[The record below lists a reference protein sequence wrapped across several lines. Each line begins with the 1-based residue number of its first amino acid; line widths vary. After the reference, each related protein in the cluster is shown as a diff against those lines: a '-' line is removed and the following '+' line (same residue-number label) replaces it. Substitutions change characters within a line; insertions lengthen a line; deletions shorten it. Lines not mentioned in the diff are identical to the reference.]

1 MAAKF
6 EIFID
11 RKKQY
16 RFRLKASNGE
26 IIASGESYETKA
38 ACLKGIKSI
47 QKNAPT
53 AAIIDPEEVAKKA
66 AKAAKAAPA
75 KRSPKAASSSADAKE
90 KKPRGRKP
98 KIAPEA

>member
-26 IIASGESYETKA
+26 IIAAGEAYETKA

-53 AAIIDPEEVAKKA
+53 AAIIDPEEAAKKA
-66 AKAAKAAPA
+66 AKAVPA
-75 KRSPKAASSSADAKE
+75 KRGAGAAASSAGPRE
-90 KKPRGRKP
+90 KKPRARKTGT
-98 KIAPEA
+98 E